1 MEFEAWAGQS
11 LGACVSRGSTLRRD
25 APASR
30 AADRRGASRP
40 SPPWRRRVPERPTEV
55 NGDRR
60 RVSRLLI
67 GRAETFFR
75 AGTESSS
82 FGPPPFL
89 GRQRLA
95 RDADAHT
102 ATRPPVGSVSRLL
115 SLRPARVSSGEG
127 RGWSRKR
134 ARGPER
140 GLLPHSVSAPETRVP
155 DLGTTG
161 RTETRVRSRRG
172 PRSPGAFGHHG
183 SHRARGDAQLR

>member
-60 RVSRLLI
+60 RVSRLFSPRGDLALTPSFEFWPTTLFRSSTSCARR
-67 GRAETFFR
+67 GRAHR
-75 AGTESSS
+75 HAAA
-82 FGPPPFL
+82 
-89 GRQRLA
+89 R
-95 RDADAHT
+95 RDARRAE
-102 ATRPPVGSVSRLL
+102 
-115 SLRPARVSSGEG
+115 SLRPAR
-127 RGWSRKR
+127 RSRVR
-134 ARGPER
+134 VGGGVGSAREVLAGT
-140 GLLPHSVSAPETRVP
+140 APALRQREEARVP

-172 PRSPGAFGHHG
+172 PRSPRAVGHHG